1 MHTITTRTI
10 TTRTTA
16 RSKVAALMLAVCLA
30 SSMSATFGPSAHA
43 QSADPEMSC
52 APETVRA
59 GGTTTCVVTGSPAST
74 RVTIDVVRDGTVIG
88 QSSALAGTDGRASV
102 VTSVPADATS
112 GAATLTLRG
121 TALTFP
127 IDVIAGAPTGVSA
140 GLSPSVGEVERSVP
154 AGMLL
159 MAALLLAIGLART
172 SLVRSRA
179 H

>member
-1 MHTITTRTI
+1 MVTRTI
-10 TTRTTA
+10 ATRTIA
-16 RSKVAALMLAVCLA
+16 RSRVTALMLAVCLA
-30 SSMSATFGPSAHA
+30 SAVSATFGPSADA

-59 GGTTTCVVTGSPAST
+59 GGTTTCVVTGAPAST
-74 RVTIDVVRDGTVIG
+74 RVTIDVVRDGTVIS
-88 QSSALAGTDGRASV
+88 QSSALAGTDGRATV
-102 VTSVPADATS
+102 ATSVPSDATS

-127 IDVIAGAPTGVSA
+127 INVIPGAPTGVSA
-140 GLSPSVGEVERSVP
+140 GLSPSVGEVERGVP
-154 AGMLL
+154 AGVLL